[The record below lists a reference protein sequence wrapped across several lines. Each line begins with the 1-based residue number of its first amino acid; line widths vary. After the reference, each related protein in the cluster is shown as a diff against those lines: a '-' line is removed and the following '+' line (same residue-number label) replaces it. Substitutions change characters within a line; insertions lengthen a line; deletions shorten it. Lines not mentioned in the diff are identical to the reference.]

1 MRVRSM
7 NKIYA
12 ASDHAGF
19 ALRRSLVDHLRV
31 RGHLVEDLGP
41 QTDASCDYPTFA
53 AAVAR
58 AVRDDP
64 GTFGLL
70 VCGTGLG
77 VAIAANKVRGVR
89 AVDVWNEEG
98 AKQSRAHND
107 ANVLCLGERL
117 MRQAEAI
124 AVVDTWLATT
134 FEGGRHARRVAQ
146 IAALEIEENLPPTV
160 QPTGLRPLTAR
171 TDVQQQQQQET
182 QTWPARSR

>member
-1 MRVRSM
+1 MRVGSM
-7 NKIYA
+7 SKIYA
-12 ASDHAGF
+12 GSDHAGF
-19 ALRRSLVDHLRV
+19 TLRRRLVDHLRG

-41 QTDASCDYPTFA
+41 ETDASCDYPPFA

-64 GTFGLL
+64 GAFGLL

-77 VAIAANKVRGVR
+77 ICIAANKVRGVR
-89 AVDVWNEEG
+89 AVDAWNVEG

-117 MRQAEAI
+117 VPETQAI
-124 AVVDTWLATT
+124 AVVDTWLATS

-146 IAALEIEENLPPTV
+146 IAALEIEETHADRV
-160 QPTGLRPLTAR
+160 
-171 TDVQQQQQQET
+171 
-182 QTWPARSR
+182 